1 LQRKIKIAPSIL
13 AGDFS
18 RLGEEAQKAEQ
29 AGADILHVDIMDG
42 HFVPNISIG
51 PQAVKAIRQN
61 TKLFLDVHLM
71 ISEPEK
77 YVDEFIEAGADNV
90 TCHLEIDKD
99 LNGLLDHIKSKKIN
113 CGLALRPR
121 TSFENVV
128 PYLEKINL
136 LLLMTVEPGF
146 GGQKF
151 MSEVIPKIQSSRKYI
166 DQHHLDVDI
175 EVDGGINLKTVPSVI
190 AAGANV
196 LVAGS
201 AIYNNESIE
210 KAVRDMR
217 DLSQKSLPSC

>member
-1 LQRKIKIAPSIL
+1 MQRKIKIAPSIL

-18 RLGEEAQKAEQ
+18 RLGEEAQRAEQ

-51 PQAVKAIRQN
+51 PQAVKAIRKN

-77 YVDEFIEAGADNV
+77 YVDEFIDAGASNV

-99 LNGLLDHIKSKKIN
+99 LNRLLEHIKAKKTN
-113 CGLALRPR
+113 CGLALKPR
-121 TSFENVV
+121 TTFESVI
-128 PYLEKINL
+128 PYLDKINL

-151 MSEVIPKIQSSRKYI
+151 MSDVIPKIQSSRKYI

-190 AAGANV
+190 EAGANV

-201 AIYNNESIE
+201 AIFNTESIE
-210 KAVRDMR
+210 RAVQDLR
-217 DLSQKSLPSC
+217 DLSQKSLPSR